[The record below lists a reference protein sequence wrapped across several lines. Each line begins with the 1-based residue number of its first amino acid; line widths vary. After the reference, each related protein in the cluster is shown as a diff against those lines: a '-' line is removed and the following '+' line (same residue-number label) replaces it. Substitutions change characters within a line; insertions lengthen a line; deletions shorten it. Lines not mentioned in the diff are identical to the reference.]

1 MKKLKF
7 AFSVLAVA
15 LALTVV
21 GQSGVVVQ
29 AAAQEWTTTE
39 STTMQKTTS
48 ATAGTDKMRTV
59 APSKAYMVKLK
70 LKDRE
75 DTAEVTCCTNWNT
88 STGGTGCATF
98 PDECPAGQ
106 FKVDCGPNGCW

>member
-15 LALTVV
+15 FALTIT
-21 GQSGVVVQ
+21 GQAGVVKD
-29 AAAQEWTTTE
+29 AAAQERTTATE
-39 STTMQKTTS
+39 STMMEKTSS
-48 ATAGTDKMRTV
+48 ASTDKMRTV
-59 APSKAYMVKLK
+59 APSKAHMVVLK
-70 LKDRE
+70 LKAAGGTTE
-75 DTAEVTCCTNWNT
+75 TTCCTNWNT

-106 FKVDCGPNGCW
+106 FKVDCGANGCW

>member
-15 LALTVV
+15 LALTVA
-21 GQSGVVVQ
+21 GQSAVVGD
-29 AAAQEWTTTE
+29 AAAQERTTTE
-39 STTMQKTTS
+39 KSTMEKTY
-48 ATAGTDKMRTV
+48 TASDKKMHTV
-59 APSKAYMVKLK
+59 SPERARMVVLK
-70 LKDRE
+70 LKAPDGTSE
-75 DTAEVTCCTNWNT
+75 TTCCTNWNS

-106 FKVDCGPNGCW
+106 FKVECGASGCW